1 MLPLV
6 PTYYGMRS
14 LSLTLVLCLVLAS
27 ATGAASP
34 EYVLDSNTAFY
45 EGETHNYVIPR
56 PDRFR
61 LITDEAARDGFSF
74 AFIPEH
80 DSYDSASV
88 MITATIYRLTEKRF
102 DEVLTADTTAL
113 REHYGPELVVRPVDS
128 VFLFNGD
135 PTKTFYVDDKTQFIP
150 TVMVS
155 YCDGGSEIVIF
166 ELNIVDGGLP
176 RFLAESIFTRCLQHV
191 KVLKKGQLGTDGP

>member
-1 MLPLV
+1 
-6 PTYYGMRS
+6 MRS
-14 LSLTLVLCLVLAS
+14 LSFSLVLCLVLAS
-27 ATGAASP
+27 ATGAASQ

-45 EGETHNYVIPR
+45 EGETQNYVAPPP
-56 PDRFR
+56 PDFR
-61 LITDEAARDGFSF
+61 LLTTEATNDGYSF

-88 MITATIYRLTEKRF
+88 MITATIYRLTKSVF

-113 REHYGPELVVRPVDS
+113 REHYGPELIVRSVDS

-135 PTKTFYVDDKTQFIP
+135 PTRTFYVNDKTRFIP

-176 RFLAESIFTRCLQHV
+176 RFLAEGIYTQCLQRF
-191 KVLKKGQLGTDGP
+191 KMLKKGELDSDGP